1 MYLKITN
8 EDEVRL
14 LRQINCLLGKKK
26 LPNDVLGTARRI
38 IEKEQFTVHDSIV
51 IFMNPIKNDTIGI
64 CDELRIYPY
73 TVEADEDY
81 AVNIEVPKGTD
92 VEWSGYMMRIK
103 ETGGRIYL
111 IYSMRKQDVKKR
123 DGL

>member
-8 EDEVRL
+8 ESEVRL
-14 LRQINCLLGKKK
+14 SRQINCLLGKKK

-38 IEKEQFTVHDSIV
+38 LEKERFTVHDSIV

-73 TVEADEDY
+73 TVEADENY

>member
-8 EDEVRL
+8 ESEVRL

-26 LPNDVLGTARRI
+26 LPNGVLGTARRI
-38 IEKEQFTVHDSIV
+38 IEKGQFTVHDCVV

-73 TVEADEDY
+73 TVETDEDY
-81 AVNIEVPKGTD
+81 TMD
-92 VEWSGYMMRIK
+92 IK
-103 ETGGRIYL
+103 VQKEQKLNGRGI
-111 IYSMRKQDVKKR
+111 
-123 DGL
+123 